1 MISQQEYDNLYS
13 VAERALH
20 VDKIAYEVSSYLAL
34 PQLAAFSMAAR
45 DFQDTD
51 RARLAA
57 PTAYERLWATGQAGG
72 VAPQL
77 RWRLPKI
84 FRFCRDVS
92 SEPRP
97 LFEALFRR
105 VRWHGGPMEQV
116 RWSYEAEPDLGPD
129 ADDKD
134 VGNFALRLRPRF
146 SCGAIAHDAVHGDD
160 FNDSRVDV
168 SYEAVARTNVLL
180 AVEFATLDK
189 APGLT
194 FVLETGK
201 VKLRETNTAGESGF
215 EFRTTLSVSADG
227 GEYKELCF
235 ISELVIRLLGEAQR
249 QGFRATAAEGTPLH
263 TEDFADDYDPTNVEL
278 WGAFVHDK
286 NVDAFARRL
295 PRGDP
300 LLRCRMKDVF
310 VSFCCYATMAWVS
323 SDYRDH
329 LGRDGAG
336 VDPWRDGD
344 YVRLK
349 WGRRNEYYPDTPD
362 ESDSDADY

>member
-13 VAERALH
+13 AAERALH
-20 VDKIAYEVSSYLAL
+20 VDKVAYEVSSYLAL

-77 RWRLPKI
+77 RSRPPKI

-116 RWSYEAEPDLGPD
+116 RWSYETEPDVGTD
-129 ADDKD
+129 ACDKD

-146 SCGAIAHDAVHGDD
+146 SCG
-160 FNDSRVDV
+160 
-168 SYEAVARTNVLL
+168 
-180 AVEFATLDK
+180 
-189 APGLT
+189 
-194 FVLETGK
+194 
-201 VKLRETNTAGESGF
+201 
-215 EFRTTLSVSADG
+215 
-227 GEYKELCF
+227 
-235 ISELVIRLLGEAQR
+235 
-249 QGFRATAAEGTPLH
+249 
-263 TEDFADDYDPTNVEL
+263 
-278 WGAFVHDK
+278 
-286 NVDAFARRL
+286 
-295 PRGDP
+295 RGDP
-300 LLRCRMKDVF
+300 LLCGLDACRLKDVF

-329 LGRDGAG
+329 LGRAGAG